1 MEAERRGYGINIPF
15 PELTEDK
22 LSAAIDEILS
32 NSSYKLRA
40 KEHGRLVMDE
50 MTKPLERAVWWM
62 EYAMRYPGKYIIN
75 MCSLQQTPYFFHGI
89 FPDFIEQKTK
99 KMRFGSKIKI

>member
-22 LSAAIDEILS
+22 LSAAINEILS
-32 NSSYKLRA
+32 NSSYQLRA
-40 KEHGRLVMDE
+40 EEHGKLVMDE

-62 EYAMRYPGKYIIN
+62 EYAMRYPGEWDDSKWNPIPHEIRQGFLEIGLLVLYGGK
-75 MCSLQQTPYFFHGI
+75 HGI
-89 FPDFIEQKTK
+89 FKF
-99 KMRFGSKIKI
+99 

>member
-40 KEHGRLVMDE
+40 EEHGRLVMDE

-62 EYAMRYPGKYIIN
+62 EYAMRYPGSSYLDDSKW
-75 MCSLQQTPYFFHGI
+75 G
-89 FPDFIEQKTK
+89 
-99 KMRFGSKIKI
+99 KMVFSNSN

>member
-22 LSAAIDEILS
+22 LSAAIDEILR

-62 EYAMRYPGKYIIN
+62 EYAMRYPGKYIIK
-75 MCSLQQTPYFFHGI
+75 H
-89 FPDFIEQKTK
+89 FP
-99 KMRFGSKIKI
+99 